1 MYKKGIIVQVIED
14 HKYKTLISDV
24 QLTKGKNYIVHDNL
38 NSKTISSSHP
48 IIIFDDFGN
57 KVQLKYTDVISIEE
71 IRAKKLKSL
80 LK

>member
-14 HKYKTLISDV
+14 HKYKTFSDV

-71 IRAKKLKSL
+71 IRAKKLKNL